1 MHIHSKLCSKLR
13 SSPLLLAIAFVAA
26 LAIGVPASAQ
36 KIISFDAPNAGTA
49 QNQGTVALGINLE
62 GTITGCVT
70 DSSYGKHG
78 FVGTLKG
85 GFTDFDAPGADPLLG
100 GTCAQ
105 AINDFG
111 FITGYSI
118 DSNGVYHG
126 FVRAPDGKVS
136 VFEAPGADTIDSNF
150 GTYPMSI
157 NNLGAVVGF
166 YWDANSTAHGFLRAA
181 DGKFTTLDDPAGG
194 KGVNQGTWP
203 YSINDFGM
211 IVGATTYSN
220 NVSVGLL
227 RTADG
232 RYHDFEF
239 PLATYFNTA
248 YINDFGVIAGSYS
261 RVHDP
266 TCGCSYDFIGYQRA
280 PDGKLTT
287 YQPSGSGTTTTYA
300 NDGTWTNAV
309 NIVGAT
315 TGYFI
320 TDEAELYAF
329 LREANGKIIAFG
341 YPDQAA
347 VPGSYEGSGGY
358 AINAAGVVA
367 GFWNDSNFAN
377 HGLLRLPN

>member
-1 MHIHSKLCSKLR
+1 MHKNANLCRKARRLS
-13 SSPLLLAIAFVAA
+13 LLIAVTTFAA
-26 LAIGVPASAQ
+26 LALTVQASAQ
-36 KIISFDAPNAGTA
+36 KIISFDAPKAGTA
-49 QNQGTVALGINLE
+49 QNQGTIALAINLE
-62 GTITGCVT
+62 GVITGRVT
-70 DSSYGKHG
+70 DSSYGTHG

-100 GTCAQ
+100 GTVAQ

-111 FITGYSI
+111 VITGYCV

-126 FVRAPDGKVS
+126 FVRTPDGTIS
-136 VFEAPGADTIDSNF
+136 VFEAPGANTTDANF

-157 NNLGAVVGF
+157 NLLGAVVGF

-181 DGKFTTLDDPAGG
+181 DGKITSLDDPAGG

-203 YSINDFGM
+203 YRINDFGV
-211 IVGATTYSN
+211 IVGATTYAN

-227 RTADG
+227 RTPNG
-232 RYHDFEF
+232 RYDDFQF
-239 PLATYFNTA
+239 PLTTYFNSA

-261 RVHDP
+261 QVHDP
-266 TCGCSYDFIGYQRA
+266 TCGCTYDFIGYQRM
-280 PDGKLTT
+280 PDGKLKT
-287 YQPSGSGTTTTYA
+287 YAPSGSGTTTTYA
-300 NDGTWTNAV
+300 DDGTWTNAV

-315 TGYFI
+315 TGYVI
-320 TDEAELYAF
+320 SDDAEVNAF
-329 LREANGKIIAFG
+329 LRDANGKITVFG
-341 YPDQAA
+341 YPGQAA

-377 HGLLRLPN
+377 HGLVRLPK